1 MTTNLIVLAAGH
13 GTRMQSD
20 TPKVLHRLAGLELFA
35 HALATGAALEPV
47 ASVLVVG
54 AGADQVKDAAQEFDP
69 EVKIAVQS
77 PPQGTGDAVRCGL
90 SALGDAGG
98 DAVVL
103 YADTPFIQTGTLA
116 RMADARAAGNDVV
129 VLGVRGCGSR
139 SLWAAGHGRGSV
151 EPGLSNLRMRRRK
164 SAP

>member
-98 DAVVL
+98 DARRAL
-103 YADTPFIQTGTLA
+103 CRYAVHSDRNLGAYGRRA
-116 RMADARAAGNDVV
+116 RRRERRGCA
-129 VLGVRGCGSR
+129 GVRGCGSR

-151 EPGLSNLRMRRRK
+151 EPDCRI
-164 SAP
+164 